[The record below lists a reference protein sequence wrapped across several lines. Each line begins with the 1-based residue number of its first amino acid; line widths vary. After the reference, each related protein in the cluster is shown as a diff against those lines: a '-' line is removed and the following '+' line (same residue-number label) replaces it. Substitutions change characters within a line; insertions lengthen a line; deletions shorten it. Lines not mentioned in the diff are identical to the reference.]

1 MASRP
6 ARDPNGITPRGLAS
20 RAGMWSAQHRK
31 TAIWGWLAFVVIAL
45 LIGNAVGTK
54 TLQHNE
60 SGVGE
65 SGRADQTI
73 ADAAPK
79 HAQEMV
85 LIQSSDAT
93 AADPEFRAVAVDVQR
108 RLAALP
114 HTQNFES
121 PLAPANANQVSSDGH
136 SALLRF
142 QIAGND
148 TETSDRVKPA
158 VAGRRRRAG
167 GAPGLHAR

>member
-1 MASRP
+1 
-6 ARDPNGITPRGLAS
+6 
-20 RAGMWSAQHRK
+20 MWSAQHRK

-45 LIGNAVGTK
+45 FIGNAVGTK

-73 ADAAPK
+73 AAAAPD

-93 AADPEFRAVAVDVQR
+93 PADPEFR
-108 RLAALP
+108 
-114 HTQNFES
+114 
-121 PLAPANANQVSSDGH
+121 
-136 SALLRF
+136 
-142 QIAGND
+142 
-148 TETSDRVKPA
+148 
-158 VAGRRRRAG
+158 
-167 GAPGLHAR
+167 

>member
-6 ARDPNGITPRGLAS
+6 TPEVPNGMTPRGLAS
-20 RAGMWSAQHRK
+20 RAGMWSAHHRK

-45 LIGNAVGTK
+45 AIGGAVGTK
-54 TLQHNE
+54 TLE
-60 SGVGE
+60 SNDTGVCE
-65 SGRADQTI
+65 SGRADQAI
-73 ADAAPK
+73 ADAAPE

-93 AADPEFRAVAVDVQR
+93 ATDPEFRAVAVDVQR
-108 RLAALP
+108 KLAALP

-121 PLAPANANQVSSDGH
+121 PVAPANANLISSDGH
-136 SALLRF
+136 SALLCF
-142 QIAGND
+142 DNAATT

-158 VAGRRRRAG
+158 VQ
-167 GAPGLHAR
+167 